1 MNAAILQ
8 ISYLCCAG
16 AFLIL
21 SALVVRHWQ
30 KSSYSLALLVAAL
43 TTTVWAVG
51 ILQQQNLIDYP
62 WVTITLEV
70 LRISTWLILLATLHG
85 ILRAESGLFGK
96 NAFLLIM
103 GLVLGIIIG
112 AQYGL
117 TDMLGL
123 APADRALITNAGFI
137 SLSVLGLLLLE
148 NLFRNTLQD
157 SRWAIK
163 FLCFGL
169 GTIFAYDFFYYADSL
184 LFRGLTDTLFEAR
197 GFVNTLAVPLIVIAI
212 TRARTWSES
221 IHISR
226 SVVFHTAALVAC
238 GLYLLIMAAAG
249 YYVQV
254 FGGEWGTVIQITFL
268 SGAILL
274 LFVLFSSES
283 LRTKLRLFIARNFY
297 SAKYDYRAEWLRFID
312 TLSQKEQGESLQ
324 LRIIHA
330 LSTVVNSRGGAL
342 FIHDDAANTFSP
354 QASWNFGEDLPSLN
368 DTAPFIHE
376 IATEKQIL
384 PIEDHAKTL
393 LTSQDDPFAKWL
405 LGTQYAW
412 FALPMFHENKLM
424 AFMLF
429 GHPRVEHALTWE
441 DEELLTTLAQQA
453 ASYLAEEHAT
463 NALVD
468 ARQFEAFNKRF
479 AFVVHDIKNIINQ
492 LSLLVKNAEAHG
504 QNPEFQADMIE
515 TVAASTDRMS
525 QLLVQLK
532 NKRTT
537 QTGDFKEITLAPC
550 LTKIAQTWRENGKH
564 LDLDLTSTPA
574 SILGNEE
581 QLVSA
586 IDHLIQNA
594 LDACDDDDKVILRS
608 SVDRTDAHIEIRDT
622 GPGMDEAFVRTEL
635 FRPLSS
641 TKSKGFGVGVYQV
654 REYIQSMGGEL
665 KVTTAPGQGT
675 AMRII
680 LPLLEPKVESRALQ

>member
-1 MNAAILQ
+1 MNAAISQ
-8 ISYLCCAG
+8 FSYLSCAG
-16 AFLIL
+16 AFLVL
-21 SALVVRHWQ
+21 SVLAVRHWQ
-30 KSSYSLALLVAAL
+30 KSSYSAALLIAAF
-43 TTTVWAVG
+43 TTTVWAIG
-51 ILQQQNLIDYP
+51 ILQQQSLIDYP
-62 WVTITLEV
+62 WVTIALEI

-96 NAFLLIM
+96 NAFLFIM
-103 GLVLGIIIG
+103 GLAVGIIAG

-117 TDMLGL
+117 TDLLGL

-148 NLFRNTLQD
+148 NLFRNTQQD
-157 SRWAIK
+157 SLWAIK

-169 GTIFAYDFFYYADSL
+169 GAIFAYDFFYYADSL

-197 GFVNTLAVPLIVIAI
+197 GFVNALAVPLIVIAI
-212 TRARTWSES
+212 TRTKTWVGSM
-221 IHISR
+221 HISR
-226 SVVFHTAALVAC
+226 SVVFHTAALIAC

-254 FGGEWGTVIQITFL
+254 FGGEWATVIQITFL

-283 LRTKLRLFIARNFY
+283 LRSKLRLFIARNFY

-342 FIHDDAANTFSP
+342 FIHDDAANTYSP
-354 QASWNFGEDLPSLN
+354 QASWNFGEDIPRLN
-368 DTAPFIHE
+368 DTAPFIRD
-376 IATEKQIL
+376 IATGKRIL
-384 PIEDHAKTL
+384 PIEENAKTL
-393 LTSQDDPFAKWL
+393 LVNQDEPFAKWL

-412 FALPMFHENKLM
+412 FALPMFHENRLM

-429 GHPRVEHALTWE
+429 GHPRVKHALTWE

-463 NALVD
+463 NALLD

-504 QNPEFQADMIE
+504 HNPEFQADMIE

-537 QTGDFKEITLAPC
+537 QTGDLKEIALKPC
-550 LTKIAQTWRENGKH
+550 LTKVAQTWRESGKH
-564 LDLDLTSTPA
+564 VNADIA
-574 SILGNEE
+574 SDSANILGNEE
-581 QLVSA
+581 QLISA

-594 LDACDDDDKVILRS
+594 LDACEEDDQVILRS
-608 SVDRTDAHIEIRDT
+608 SVNGTDAHIEVHDT
-622 GPGMDEAFVRTEL
+622 GPGMDETFVRTQL

-654 REYIQSMGGEL
+654 REYIRSMGGEL

-675 AMRII
+675 TMRII
-680 LPLLEPKVESRALQ
+680 LPLLEPKIESKPLQ